1 MRTKKGL
8 IMRTLGNEFIL
19 VDEGSNLTDF
29 NRMISLNASAALLW
43 EAVQDKEFDAAALVD
58 ILLDNYD
65 ITREVAEHGID
76 ALILNWREAG
86 ILEE

>member
-43 EAVQDKEFDAAALVD
+43 EAVQDKEFDAETL
-58 ILLDNYD
+58 INLLIEEYD
-65 ITREVAEHGID
+65 INREVAEKD
-76 ALILNWREAG
+76 VASL
-86 ILEE
+86 LETWKKAEIIN

>member
-1 MRTKKGL
+1 MKKKKGL

-43 EAVQDKEFDAAALVD
+43 EAVQDKEFDAETL
-58 ILLDNYD
+58 INLLIEEYD
-65 ITREVAEHGID
+65 IDREIAKKDVASLLET
-76 ALILNWREAG
+76 WKEAE
-86 ILEE
+86 IIN

>member
-8 IMRTLGNEFIL
+8 VLRSLGNEFIL

-43 EAVQDKEFDAAALVD
+43 KAVEDKEFDAETL
-58 ILLDNYD
+58 INLLMDEYD
-65 ITREVAEHGID
+65 ITREVAEKDVASLID
-76 ALILNWREAG
+76 TWKRAEIIN
-86 ILEE
+86 

>member
-43 EAVQDKEFDAAALVD
+43 EAVQDNEFDAA
-58 ILLDNYD
+58 
-65 ITREVAEHGID
+65 D

>member
-8 IMRTLGNEFIL
+8 IMRSLGNEFIL

-43 EAVQDKEFDAAALVD
+43 EAVQDKEFDAETL
-58 ILLDNYD
+58 INLLIEEYD
-65 ITREVAEHGID
+65 IDRDVAEKD
-76 ALILNWREAG
+76 VASLLETWEKAG
-86 ILEE
+86 IIY

>member
-43 EAVQDKEFDAAALVD
+43 EAVQDKEFDSAALVD

-65 ITREVAEHGID
+65 ITREVAEHDIG

>member
-8 IMRTLGNEFIL
+8 ILRSLGNEFIL

-43 EAVQDKEFDAAALVD
+43 EAVEDKEFDAETL
-58 ILLDNYD
+58 INLLMEEYD
-65 ITREVAEHGID
+65 ITREVAEKDVASLLDTWKRAEI
-76 ALILNWREAG
+76 I
-86 ILEE
+86 I